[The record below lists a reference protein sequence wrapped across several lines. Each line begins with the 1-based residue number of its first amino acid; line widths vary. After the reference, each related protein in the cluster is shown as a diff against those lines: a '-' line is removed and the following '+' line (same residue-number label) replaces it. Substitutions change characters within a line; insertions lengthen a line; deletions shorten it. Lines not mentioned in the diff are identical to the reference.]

1 MSRTNLVVFSQ
12 NVYSE
17 EVFKLSQHL
26 NTLGN
31 DEAHKHPTS
40 DEQHPLGFG
49 NNVNIQS
56 NDSEQRDTPK
66 TLENEGIQTEEG

>member
-1 MSRTNLVVFSQ
+1 
-12 NVYSE
+12 
-17 EVFKLSQHL
+17 
-26 NTLGN
+26 LGN

-40 DEQHPLGFG
+40 DEQHPRGFG

-66 TLENEGIQTEEG
+66 TLENEGIQMEEG